1 MSASRRLL
9 GLRNASFAPQLGIK
23 GLVSELLFHA
33 IAKNRPTKRKWT
45 LHVTVRALFN
55 FHVKSQIHATEMWII
70 WMFRQSGFREAL
82 KLEIRS
88 ELLLIPTIGLIL
100 RCRFNDKQSSIK
112 NVSLD
117 ILLVAWQTYLLY
129 KEFLWSLC
137 ISGVPRSAHILPHFH
152 FENFVV
158 LTRKPFVLYFS
169 KQSPFDGSL
178 KQYILRKFRLKT
190 MNIIFLAGFYYWISY
205 LKSKLWIF

>member
-45 LHVTVRALFN
+45 LHVTVRALFH

-70 WMFRQSGFREAL
+70 WIFRQSGFREAL

-88 ELLLIPTIGLIL
+88 ELLLIPNIGLIL

-117 ILLVAWQTYLLY
+117 ILLVAWQRYICFIRNFYDLFA
-129 KEFLWSLC
+129 FL
-137 ISGVPRSAHILPHFH
+137 GYHA
-152 FENFVV
+152 V
-158 LTRKPFVLYFS
+158 LTFCRISILKTSLFWL
-169 KQSPFDGSL
+169 GSL
-178 KQYILRKFRLKT
+178 SSC
-190 MNIIFLAGFYYWISY
+190 IFLNKAPLTGH
-205 LKSKLWIF
+205 